1 MVKVIILRA
10 FHTVEGEPERK
21 VERLPGQVVTTT
33 EENAAL
39 WIEHGHAKRVE
50 PTTNAT
56 A

>member
-10 FHTVEGEPERK
+10 FHTYEGEPERK
-21 VERLPGQVVTTT
+21 VERFAGQVVSTT
-33 EENAAL
+33 EETAAL

-50 PTTNAT
+50 PTENAT